1 MPPAST
7 IEGSFQSWASE
18 PAHAWATRQ
27 PTGRPRNS
35 TTSTLPPGRRETSS
49 RRSLGEG
56 GFSLIEVVI
65 AVGIFAGAVVV
76 ILALFG
82 PLNRSI
88 GEVADTS
95 RAARLAEA
103 INAELLRLRDVQAPA
118 TGSKLDAVYTRWL
131 NAGAVLKLVAS
142 TDGSHVVAEADAGSD
157 PVNPGFG
164 NPPGI
169 ALRDRY
175 YLIEVRAQPAPLN
188 YTPGTSAFLAVTATI
203 KWPYQVATGPGPN
216 DATAADL
223 TQAQTLLLNYALPP

>member
-1 MPPAST
+1 M
-7 IEGSFQSWASE
+7 
-18 PAHAWATRQ
+18 RQ
-27 PTGRPRNS
+27 QAGRPLARRLRAP
-35 TTSTLPPGRRETSS
+35 LP
-49 RRSLGEG
+49 RRSLGRR

-103 INAELLRLRDVQAPA
+103 INAELLRIRDVQAP
-118 TGSKLDAVYTRWL
+118 TSGTKLDAVAALVNGGTILR
-131 NAGAVLKLVAS
+131 LVAS
-142 TDGSHVVAEADAGSD
+142 TDGSHVVWETNAAND
-157 PVNPGFG
+157 PVTGS
-164 NPPGI
+164 PPGI

-188 YTPGTSAFLAVTATI
+188 YTAGTSAFLALTATI
-203 KWPYQVATGPGPN
+203 KWPYQVATGPGAG